1 MNIEF
6 NKNEDFNRL
15 QVGELR
21 SKAARVKLGGGKKKI
36 EAQHKKG
43 KLTARER
50 IDYLIDQGSE
60 FLEVALFAGEGLYEA
75 EAARQEAPW

>member
-6 NKNEDFNRL
+6 NKNEDYNRL
-15 QVGELR
+15 LVADLR
-21 SKAARVKLGGGKKKI
+21 SKSNKIKIGGGKSKI

-50 IDYLIDQGSE
+50 ITYLVDNGSE
-60 FLEVALFAGEGLYEA
+60 FLEVALFA
-75 EAARQEAPW
+75 